1 MLGHMTAKVEVRLT
15 TRQRQKLL
23 QITRTGKRSARE
35 IVRAYILLKSAKGW
49 SDEQIVDAYNTSDD
63 TIRRT
68 RKRYVEAGLTA
79 ALEEQPRVGQP
90 IKLSQDE
97 ERLLIALACSK
108 PPAGR
113 QRWTVRLLAEQAVA
127 RKLIPVVVPETVR
140 SVLKK
145 TR

>member
-1 MLGHMTAKVEVRLT
+1 MTEKVEVRLT
-15 TRQRQKLL
+15 KGQRQKLV

-35 IVRAYILLKSAKGW
+35 IVRAHILLKSAEGW
-49 SDEQIVDAYNTSDD
+49 SDEQIADAYNTSDN
-63 TIRRT
+63 TVRRT
-68 RKRYVEAGLTA
+68 RKRYVEGGLTA
-79 ALEEQPRVGQP
+79 ALGEQPRAGQP
-90 IKLSQDE
+90 TKLSTEE

-127 RKLIPVVVPETVR
+127 RKLIQVVVPETVR
-140 SVLKK
+140 SVLQK

>member
-1 MLGHMTAKVEVRLT
+1 MTEKVEVRLT
-15 TRQRQKLL
+15 TGQRQKLR

-35 IVRAYILLKSAKGW
+35 IMRAHILLKSAAGW
-49 SDEQIVDAYNTSDD
+49 SDEQIAEAYNTSDD
-63 TIRRT
+63 TIQRT

-79 ALEEQPRVGQP
+79 ALEELPRAGQP
-90 IKLSQDE
+90 AKLSQE
-97 ERLLIALACSK
+97 EETLLIALACSK

-127 RKLIPVVVPETVR
+127 RKLIKEVVPETVR
-140 SVLKK
+140 SVLQK